1 VICNGGGCLALSARN
16 DSQDKLALIID
27 YVNSAHGLGLKRRD
41 DQKVDVLQILDG
53 KSINIKED
61 AVEHVFQR
69 KDAQGRS
76 FIQVNFS
83 SGEKVLITETLVG
96 FKPVER
102 RDLDMSRLPRVVT
115 TSDVVS
121 VFEALEEALQDEVF
135 NFEEIETL
143 KKVFESVIAGGERVG
158 FDLATERSWLNRLTI
173 LSHRIS

>member
-1 VICNGGGCLALSARN
+1 
-16 DSQDKLALIID
+16 
-27 YVNSAHGLGLKRRD
+27 
-41 DQKVDVLQILDG
+41 
-53 KSINIKED
+53 
-61 AVEHVFQR
+61 
-69 KDAQGRS
+69 
-76 FIQVNFS
+76 
-83 SGEKVLITETLVG
+83 
-96 FKPVER
+96 
-102 RDLDMSRLPRVVT
+102 VVT